1 MGGNDGPCP
10 RPSLARY
17 YLVLAPWQM
26 LVGLVPMLALARWI
40 EGPAPHVDFSL
51 DVVLLALYSGPVIT
65 AFPFWA
71 FVTIARTLPAL
82 TTSLTLLL
90 VPVVG
95 LLSSAAFLAEPLD
108 ATTVVGLLL
117 IVGAVAAV
125 SLADAREVR

>member
-1 MGGNDGPCP
+1 
-10 RPSLARY
+10 
-17 YLVLAPWQM
+17 
-26 LVGLVPMLALARWI
+26 MLALARWI
-40 EGPAPHVDFSL
+40 EGPAPDVGFSL
-51 DVVLLALYSGPVIT
+51 DAVLLALYSGPVIT

-95 LLSSAAFLAEPLD
+95 LLSSAAFLSEPLD

-117 IVGAVAAV
+117 IIGAVAAV
-125 SLADAREVR
+125 SLADAKEAR